1 MTLVALLLSIVL
13 IIVLT
18 TRMHIHPFLA
28 LFAAALFFGFI
39 TRMPLDQLVVAV
51 NDGFRDTVGK
61 TGLIIIFGVII
72 GAFLENTG
80 AAYILTEKLLNLV
93 GRKNV
98 TPAMAIIGY
107 IISIPVF
114 ADSGYLLVSPLN
126 KSICRK
132 TGESFMASAVALAL
146 GLILSHTMV
155 PPTPGPVAAAG
166 ILGVDLGLVLL
177 VSIPISALAL
187 VPVIIYCKRYLRH
200 FKLNEDV
207 DAQFSETAWQEQV
220 RKAPGA
226 FHSALPIVVPVL
238 LIVLK
243 SVVPY
248 AETIPPGVQRIVSF
262 AGEPYIALFIGVLL
276 SLLLPKK
283 FDLTTLSTEGWVGKS
298 LKDAAII
305 ILITGAGG
313 CFGKVL
319 QVSELGTFTAG
330 AVEAVNIGIWLPF
343 ILAAIFKTAQG
354 SSTVAIIATASIIS
368 PLAATLGFVTPIEKA
383 LVVVMIGAGSAVVCH
398 ANDSFFWVVTQLSG
412 IPVNKGLRTFT
423 PGTAVAGFSAAL
435 IIFITYLIIH

>member
-13 IIVLT
+13 IIVFT
-18 TRMHIHPFLA
+18 TRIYIHPFLA
-28 LFAAALFFGFI
+28 LFVAALFFGFI
-39 TRMPLDQLVVAV
+39 TGMPLDQLVTAV

-107 IISIPVF
+107 IVSIPVF

-132 TGESFMASAVALAL
+132 TGESFTASAVALAL

-177 VSIPISALAL
+177 VGIPISALAL
-187 VPVIIYCKRYLRH
+187 VPVIIYCKRYLRR
-200 FKLNEDV
+200 FELEPEGE
-207 DAQFSETAWQEQV
+207 FSEAEWQQQV
-220 RKAPGA
+220 ERAPGL
-226 FHSALPIVVPVL
+226 FRSALPIVVPVL
-238 LIVLK
+238 MIVLK
-243 SVVPY
+243 SIIPY
-248 AETIPPGVQRIVSF
+248 IEAIPSGMQRVVSF
-262 AGEPYIALFIGVLL
+262 AGEPYIALFVGVLL
-276 SLLLPKK
+276 SILLPKK
-283 FDLTTLSTEGWVGKS
+283 FDIKTLSTEGWVGKS

-319 QVSELGTFTAG
+319 QVSELSTVTAG
-330 AVEAVNIGIWLPF
+330 VVAAVNIGIWLPF
-343 ILAAIFKTAQG
+343 ILASIFKTAQG

-368 PLAATLGFVTPIEKA
+368 PLATTLGFVTPLEKA

>member
-1 MTLVALLLSIVL
+1 MTLVALFLSIVL

-18 TRMHIHPFLA
+18 TRIHIHPFLA
-28 LFAAALFFGFI
+28 LFVAALFFGFL
-39 TRMPLDQLVVAV
+39 TEMPLDQLVAAV

-107 IISIPVF
+107 IVSIPVF

-132 TGESFMASAVALAL
+132 TGESFTASAVALAL

-187 VPVIIYCKRYLRH
+187 IPVIIYCKSYLRR
-200 FKLNEDV
+200 FEL
-207 DAQFSETAWQEQV
+207 DAEPDAEFSETEWQRQV
-220 RKAPGA
+220 KKAPGL
-226 FHSALPIVVPVL
+226 FRSALPIVVPVL

-243 SVVPY
+243 SIAPY
-248 AETIPPGVQRIVSF
+248 VEIIPSGFQRIVSF
-262 AGEPYIALFIGVLL
+262 AGEPYIALFVGVLL
-276 SLLLPKK
+276 SMLLPKK
-283 FDLTTLSTEGWVGKS
+283 FDLATLSTDGWVGKS

-319 QVSELGTFTAG
+319 QVSELSSVTAG
-330 AVEAVNIGIWLPF
+330 VVAAVNIGIWLPF
-343 ILAAIFKTAQG
+343 ILASIFKTAQG

-368 PLAATLGFVTPIEKA
+368 PLAITLGFVTPLEKA

-423 PGTAVAGFSAAL
+423 PGSAVAGFSAAL